1 MVCGNPNLPASASLP
16 ASARVPVS
24 AERLLFRRHV
34 ALWVLLFS
42 LFFAPL
48 LVQANEPLSR
58 TGHIEGSTLKPM
70 TEDEM
75 GKVSGQSIGVVL
87 EDFVFSHGTHASQG
101 QLFEIGGITTSAGSP
116 VKLTVDQLYIA
127 GPGSQYGQ
135 NLGPVN
141 LGRLNN
147 PFRIDLLDGDDPG
160 VVVPGQAVVEFAAPS
175 KVTDGSGYDCL
186 STGAVAGSGSC
197 SSRPATADFVG
208 ERPDQGLRL
217 QTETSGSTHHLS
229 IHATSAVMDGSHIR
243 LWGDKELNQ
252 MAGQVQLNVYTPEL
266 SINACAVHGGG
277 CGGEIRLQDLAM
289 ELALG
294 NEHQPLLLKVHGSDA
309 EGDRPGNLN
318 VQIANL
324 RQPDPGE
331 IASDGSRASSDAGA
345 WEFYEAYYTDPG
357 HRSHITV
364 GEMQVGGRN
373 FGGARIEGMLIQH
386 LDITTRDL
394 NQ

>member
-1 MVCGNPNLPASASLP
+1 MVCGNPNLPVA
-16 ASARVPVS
+16 ARMPVS
-24 AERLLFRRHV
+24 AGRLLFRRHV
-34 ALWVLLFS
+34 AVLPLLLS
-42 LFFAPL
+42 LIFAPL
-48 LVQANEPLSR
+48 LVQANEPLSSTDR
-58 TGHIEGSTLKPM
+58 IEGSTLKPM
-70 TEDEM
+70 TETEM

-87 EDFVFSHGTHASQG
+87 EDFVFSHGTHASEG
-101 QLFEIGGITTSAGSP
+101 QLFEIGGITTSDGNP
-116 VKLTVDQLYIA
+116 VKLTVNQLYVA
-127 GPGSQYGQ
+127 GSGSQYGQ

-160 VVVPGQAVVEFAAPS
+160 VGVPGQAVVEFAAPS

-186 STGAVAGSGSC
+186 STGAVAGSGNC
-197 SSRPATADFVG
+197 SSRPATADFAG

-217 QTETSGSTHHLS
+217 QTDTSGSTHHLN

-243 LWGDKELNQ
+243 LWGDRDLNQ
-252 MAGQVQLNVYTPEL
+252 LAGQGQLNFYTPEL

-294 NEHQPLLLKVHGSDA
+294 NDHQPLLLSVHGSEA
-309 EGDRPGNLN
+309 EGDRAGNLN
-318 VQIANL
+318 VQIATI
-324 RQPDPGE
+324 RQPASGE
-331 IASDGSRASSDAGA
+331 IASDGGRAGSDAGA
-345 WEFYEAYYTDPG
+345 WDFYEAYYTDPG

-364 GEMQVGGRN
+364 GEMQVGDRN
-373 FGGARIEGMLIQH
+373 FGGARVEGMLIQH

-394 NQ
+394 SQ